1 MEVYNDIP
9 RIYTGI
15 AQIGSCFLYIILLE
29 KEGNHLIRA
38 VKFLMATLIQCGFL
52 QLTGNVPRFLWIPC
66 MILSF
71 GLMYVYLYANLSMD
85 AVSLWVIA
93 IRSFILAETIASVEW
108 EIYSMVT
115 LGRERSAWLSVV
127 MMLLVYSLLLA
138 GVYFLERSLIKSSFR
153 PVYSVSEAIA
163 SAVIAAGIF
172 AISNIGYLMKSGGL
186 ELPYLWIFNT
196 RMLVDLGGMAI
207 LYAYQFRISQL
218 QAQRE
223 LISMSADLRLQ
234 YEHYRDYQETLE
246 LINIRYHDLK
256 HHTER
261 LRAELD
267 PEQRSVHLREL
278 ENELKEFAPDHQ
290 TGSPVLDTLLLG
302 KSVKMKNLRIHFTCV
317 ADGSLLEKMHVTDI
331 CTIFG
336 NALDNAIECE
346 ALVEDEEKRII
357 SMTLARKKDFI
368 YIEVSNYCER
378 PITMKD
384 GLPVTTKE
392 DKALHGYGVRSMLY
406 TVRKYSGT
414 LTFDWRSCF
423 LEMKILIP
431 V

>member
-1 MEVYNDIP
+1 MEVYYDIP

-15 AQIGSCFLYIILLE
+15 AQIGSCFLHVLLLG
-29 KEGNHLIRA
+29 KKKNDLKTA
-38 VKFLMATLIQCGFL
+38 VKFLFALLIQCGFL
-52 QLTGNVPRFLWIPC
+52 YITGNVPRFLWIPC

-71 GLMYVYLYANLSMD
+71 GLMYVYLYANLSID
-85 AVSLWVIA
+85 SVSLWVVA
-93 IRSFILAETIASVEW
+93 IRSFVLAETIASVEW
-108 EIYSMVT
+108 EIYSVIIMENGNNV
-115 LGRERSAWLSVV
+115 WLSGAVMTVV
-127 MMLLVYSLLLA
+127 YPLILTA
-138 GVYFLERSLIKSSFR
+138 AYFLERSLIKTSFR
-153 PVYSVSEAIA
+153 PVYSVNEVIA
-163 SAVIAAGIF
+163 SALIAVGIF
-172 AISNIGYLMKSGGL
+172 TFSNIGYLMKGSRF
-186 ELPYLWIFNT
+186 EIPSLWIFNT
-196 RMLVDLGGMAI
+196 RMLVDIGGMAI

-218 QAQRE
+218 QAERE

-256 HHTER
+256 HHTEM

-278 ENELKEFAPDHQ
+278 ENELRAFAPDQQ

-302 KSVKMKNLRIHFTCV
+302 KGVKMRNLRIRFTCV

-331 CTIFG
+331 CTVFG

-384 GLPVTTKE
+384 GLPVTTKT
-392 DKALHGYGVRSMLY
+392 DSSLHGYGVRSMLY
-406 TVRKYSGT
+406 TVRKYGGT
-414 LTFDWRSCF
+414 LTFDWRNSF
-423 LEMKILIP
+423 LDMKVLIP

>member
-1 MEVYNDIP
+1 MEAYYDIP

-15 AQIGSCFLYIILLE
+15 AQIGSCFLYILLLG
-29 KEGNHLIRA
+29 KKKSSLGRGM
-38 VKFLMATLIQCGFL
+38 KFLAALLIQCTFL
-52 QLTGNVPRFLWIPC
+52 HLTGHVPRYLWIPC

-71 GLMYVYLYANLSMD
+71 GLMYVYLYANLSLD
-85 AVSLWVIA
+85 PVSLWLIA

-108 EIYSMVT
+108 ELYIVVT
-115 LGRERSAWLSVV
+115 LMRTGEAWLSFV
-127 MMLLVYSLLLA
+127 MMLAVYVPLFTA
-138 GVYFLERSLIKSSFR
+138 VWFLERSLMTDNLL
-153 PVYSVSEAIA
+153 PVYSVSEVIA
-163 SAVIAAGIF
+163 STLLAAGIF
-172 AISNIGYLMKSGGL
+172 AFSNTGYLIKGSRFEISN
-186 ELPYLWIFNT
+186 LWIFNT

-234 YEHYRDYQETLE
+234 YEHYRDYQETLD

-256 HHTER
+256 HHTEM

-267 PEQRSVHLREL
+267 PERRSVHLREL
-278 ENELKEFAPDHQ
+278 ENELRAFAPDQQ

-302 KSVKMKNLRIHFTCV
+302 KSVKMKNLRIRFTCV

-346 ALVEDEEKRII
+346 ALVKEEEKRII

-384 GLPVTTKE
+384 GLPVTTKT
-392 DKALHGYGVRSMLY
+392 DSSLHGYGVRSILY
-406 TVRKYSGT
+406 TVKKYGGT
-414 LTFDWRSCF
+414 LTFDWRSSF

>member
-9 RIYTGI
+9 RVYTGI
-15 AQIGSCFLYIILLE
+15 AQIGSCFLYIVLLE
-29 KEGNHLIRA
+29 NEGNRFKRLA
-38 VKFLMATLIQCGFL
+38 KLAAAMLIQCAFL
-52 QLTGNVPRFLWIPC
+52 HLTGNVPRLWWIPC

-71 GLMYVYLYANLSMD
+71 GLMYIYLYANLSVD

-108 EIYSMVT
+108 EIYSLVT
-115 LGRERSAWLSVV
+115 MERGKSTWLSAV
-127 MMLLVYSLLLA
+127 MMLTAYALLLA
-138 GVYFLERSLIKSSFR
+138 AVYFLERSLIRNSFR
-153 PVYSVSEAIA
+153 PVYSVSEVIG
-163 SAVIAAGIF
+163 SALIAAGIF
-172 AISNIGYLMKSGGL
+172 AFSNIGYLIRGSRF
-186 ELPYLWIFNT
+186 EISFPVIFHT
-196 RMLVDLGGMAI
+196 RMLVDLGGLAI

-234 YEHYRDYQETLE
+234 YQHYRDYQETLE

-256 HHTER
+256 HHTEM

-278 ENELKEFAPDHQ
+278 ENELKAFAPDHQ
-290 TGSPVLDTLLLG
+290 TGNPVLDTLLLG
-302 KSVKMKNLRIHFTCV
+302 KSVKMKNLQIRFTCV

-346 ALVEDEEKRII
+346 ALVDDPDRRII
-357 SMTLARKKDFI
+357 SMTLARKRDFI

-384 GLPVTTKE
+384 GLPVTTKK
-392 DKALHGYGVRSMLY
+392 DGALHGYGVRSMLY
-406 TVRKYSGT
+406 TVRKYGGT
-414 LTFDWRSCF
+414 LTFDWQSSF
-423 LEMKILIP
+423 LDMKILIP